1 MSDHPEMGI
10 VSPSDQTLIERVLQ
24 RLDHELLAECN
35 PGERAKVALDL
46 FRCGFRHE
54 DQLFEQVLTTLAS
67 HPRLR

>member
-1 MSDHPEMGI
+1 MSYHPEMGCFPFR
-10 VSPSDQTLIERVLQ
+10 SNPYRASSSAPRP
-24 RLDHELLAECN
+24 ELLAECN
-35 PGERAKVALDL
+35 PGERAKMALDL